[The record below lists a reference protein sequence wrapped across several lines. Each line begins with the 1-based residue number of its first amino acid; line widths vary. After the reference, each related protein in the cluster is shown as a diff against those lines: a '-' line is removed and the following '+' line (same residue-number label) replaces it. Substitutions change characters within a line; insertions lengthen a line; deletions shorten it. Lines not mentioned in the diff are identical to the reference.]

1 VPQQTYVGQTQSQGH
16 VINVAQQSY
25 SQTGPG
31 HLSFNQ
37 NILNEHMMGAGL
49 QGSADLGQAAQA
61 YSGRDK
67 MVSLGG
73 TRPDLED
80 DDEVQDLRDRIDGH
94 EELN

>member
-1 VPQQTYVGQTQSQGH
+1 
-16 VINVAQQSY
+16 
-25 SQTGPG
+25 
-31 HLSFNQ
+31 
-37 NILNEHMMGAGL
+37 MGAGL